1 MSNPLSAMLRC
12 SKQVFDLHSP
22 ALASSVHASYILP
35 YTRLQTFVLCCLP
48 HARQRSQQ
56 CLSPVAM
63 ISPVLSAAK
72 SSNLD
77 ADVNVELSEDS
88 RHRGLKGTPLSPQVL
103 ILAASLLVKFD
114 SPFACCPVSQCT
126 CVQALMWSCQA
137 CQCCCFQQTDS

>member
-12 SKQVFDLHSP
+12 TKQVFDLHSS

-35 YTRLQTFVLCCLP
+35 YTRLQTFVLCCMP

-56 CLSPVAM
+56 CSPLAM

-103 ILAASLLVKFD
+103 ILATGLLVKSD

-126 CVQALMWSCQA
+126 CVQARMWSCQA
-137 CQCCCFQQTDS
+137 CQCCCFHQTDS